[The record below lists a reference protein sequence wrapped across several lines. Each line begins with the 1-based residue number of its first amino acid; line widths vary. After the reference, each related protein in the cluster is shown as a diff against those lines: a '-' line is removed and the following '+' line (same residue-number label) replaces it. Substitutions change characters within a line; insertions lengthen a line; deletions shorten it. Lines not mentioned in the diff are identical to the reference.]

1 MIQSPL
7 PSGITM
13 VMDTVHYVRCPVHVT
28 MKNLRTSLSAS
39 TFFEKERNVQK
50 GNSNETTN
58 NLIGSANTK
67 NQTLKL
73 LVKYHNKF
81 LHLIVGFEAS
91 FSLLFLPSSRRD
103 KRYAVV
109 GSTGG
114 ATTSCTRR
122 TSEI

>member
-1 MIQSPL
+1 
-7 PSGITM
+7 
-13 VMDTVHYVRCPVHVT
+13 

-58 NLIGSANTK
+58 NLIGSANTE

-81 LHLIVGFEAS
+81 LHLSVGFEAS
-91 FSLLFLPSSRRD
+91 FSLLTLPLSRHDERF
-103 KRYAVV
+103 AVV
-109 GSTGG
+109 GCTGG
-114 ATTSCTRR
+114 ATTSCTRC
-122 TSEI
+122 TGEI